1 VTGRKRMYAHWRT
14 PISGF
19 LGALLSICATASCAE
34 EMLVM
39 PFKCAIIAGQPV
51 LTPSPDEGYRILG
64 QHEQRTFTACSPV
77 HPDTCKQWTVHRFE
91 LECEGVRV
99 PWTAVAVA
107 ADGPRNPRAWVENG
121 QVRVRMGPWWSMPP
135 GDPCARTGLYEDRW
149 QARQL
154 ARYCAERRGGLPPA
168 VVDLP
173 AGFAPML
180 GTGGFFVAPAGAP
193 HSGGPPQVASGM
205 PPAHA
210 APSRPPPM
218 PRDTTK
224 EPAKRQAA
232 PPEQAAKMPP
242 PALAAASPSPPAAAA
257 APPPAAASPPP
268 AAAAASPPAAPAA
281 APPPPAPAG
290 TAEHP
295 TIINRPGPPQETA
308 PAVKEPSP
316 NAEGA
321 AKFGAPA
328 LKQVAE
334 QLPPASARE
343 AASNSQSIEVSLI
356 SMAGTPVAMLAG
368 LAMVAAFTAGTFAWL
383 RKHERAYSAGTVSR
397 DFASVSLTG
406 ERNAL
411 TIRPQVEPEPGP
423 ASAAV
428 QSGSTFVRGPTW
440 TPSNRAEALAV
451 LGMGVT
457 PDATQ
462 VAIKRIVDGLRLSW
476 HPDHAK
482 DEGDRQVRELRLKQ
496 INTAWDILNGVQAE
510 A

>member
-1 VTGRKRMYAHWRT
+1 MQSRGKRMYANWRT
-14 PISGF
+14 PTCGF
-19 LGALLSICATASCAE
+19 LGVFLSICATASCAE

-39 PFKCAIIAGQPV
+39 PFRCSMLAGRPV

-77 HPDTCKQWTVHRFE
+77 KPDTCKQWTVHRFD
-91 LECEGVRV
+91 LECEGARV
-99 PWTAVAVA
+99 PWASVAVA
-107 ADGPRNPRAWVENG
+107 ADGPRNPRAWIEDG

-135 GDPCARTGLYEDRW
+135 GDPCARAGLYEDRW
-149 QARQL
+149 QARQF

-168 VVDLP
+168 VVDMP
-173 AGFAPML
+173 AGFAPLL
-180 GTGGFFVAPAGAP
+180 GTGGIFVAAGPRSA
-193 HSGGPPQVASGM
+193 GPPPVASGL

-210 APSRPPPM
+210 VPSRPPP

-224 EPAKRQAA
+224 EVAKRQPA
-232 PPEQAAKMPP
+232 PPDQTSKMPP
-242 PALAAASPSPPAAAA
+242 PALAAA
-257 APPPAAASPPP
+257 
-268 AAAAASPPAAPAA
+268 PAAPAPVA
-281 APPPPAPAG
+281 APPAPAPAG

-295 TIINRPGPPQETA
+295 TIINRPEQPPEAT
-308 PAVKEPSP
+308 PPPPKELPP
-316 NAEGA
+316 NAEEGA

-334 QLPPASARE
+334 QLPPAPARE
-343 AASNSQSIEVSLI
+343 GTDTSQSIEVSLI

-383 RKHERAYSAGTVSR
+383 RKHERATRAGAASR
-397 DFASVSLTG
+397 EFASVSLTPAH
-406 ERNAL
+406 NAL
-411 TIRPQVEPEPGP
+411 TISANEPDAGP
-423 ASAAV
+423 RSAPV
-428 QSGSTFVRGPTW
+428 QSGSAFVRGPTW
-440 TPSNRAEALAV
+440 IPRSRAEALTV

-462 VAIKRIVDGLRLSW
+462 IAIKRIVDGLRLSW

-482 DEGDRQVRELRLKQ
+482 DEADRQMREVRLKQ
-496 INTAWDILNGVQAE
+496 INAAWDILNGVRAE